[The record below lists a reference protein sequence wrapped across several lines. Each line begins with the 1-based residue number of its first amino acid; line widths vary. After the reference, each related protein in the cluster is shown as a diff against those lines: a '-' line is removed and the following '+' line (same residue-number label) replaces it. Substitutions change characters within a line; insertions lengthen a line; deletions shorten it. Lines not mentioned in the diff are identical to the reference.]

1 MRNHCKKELGG
12 EGGTTPDAQ
21 TAGESGGSQGL
32 PARREAARNSA
43 VSGGPLQ
50 MPRQPGRAEVLR
62 GPPARREAARL
73 APSQVSSMGEA
84 APSHLGSRWLL
95 SAMSHPHHVPA
106 SELGSETHTCS
117 LNSAQLPRRR
127 PEGEANQVNTHGLR
141 TCPPTAQVHRGR
153 WVVGNSSPGGVGFP
167 THRSTTASS
176 KPDLSHSS

>member
-1 MRNHCKKELGG
+1 MPLAGGCASEQVRLAASCRSRNMPSPPVCLQGVPRP
-12 EGGTTPDAQ
+12 PDSHVRPPGLSRGRQ
-21 TAGESGGSQGL
+21 RRL
-32 PARREAARNSA
+32 PAPTGQRHGLFRD
-43 VSGGPLQ
+43 
-50 MPRQPGRAEVLR
+50 
-62 GPPARREAARL
+62 
-73 APSQVSSMGEA
+73 
-84 APSHLGSRWLL
+84 LGSRWLL